1 MKQEARERIADS
13 GRCIRS
19 QPSQNY
25 LVEWRG
31 VYIAIIRLLSDGE
44 DILEGQVAH
53 VVNVFLY
60 RDGGNDPIPL
70 VGLGSKGRFLVIPPF
85 LAALTW
91 TSRSLL
97 DFSHPDVEVLE
108 V

>member
-1 MKQEARERIADS
+1 M
-13 GRCIRS
+13 
-19 QPSQNY
+19 
-25 LVEWRG
+25 
-31 VYIAIIRLLSDGE
+31 YIAIIRLLSDGE
-44 DILEGQVAH
+44 DILESQVAH

-60 RDGGNDPIPL
+60 CDGGNDPMPL
-70 VGLGSKGRFLVIPPF
+70 VSLGSKSRLLVMSPF